1 MPTIEFDARTAL
13 AAGYV
18 VYLSMPEP
26 DYKFEYL
33 AYADAVADLATYPGP
48 FVVTS
53 YLAEGVDANGIAEI
67 YAAADAAG
75 DAYRG
80 ALLLDKITVTDDG
93 AVFHL

>member
-26 DYKFEYL
+26 DYKFE
-33 AYADAVADLATYPGP
+33 TYPGP

-93 AVFHL
+93 AVFRL